1 MITAI
6 VLAAGES
13 KRMGQPKM
21 LMPWGQTTVIGKV
34 VSTLNEA
41 GLSDIL
47 VVTGGSRA
55 EVENELKKYTID
67 IAYNKDYPNGEML
80 TSVQVG
86 LAALD
91 KDTHAAMIVLGD
103 QPQIEAQIVLVI
115 LKRYL
120 NTRKQ
125 IIVPSYRMHRGHP
138 WIIDQAMWQE
148 IITLRPPQTM
158 RYFLGKH
165 SNIIDYVDV
174 NTPSVIQDLDTQND
188 YSQYKP

>member
-1 MITAI
+1 MIYAI

-34 VSTLNEA
+34 VTTLTEA
-41 GLSDIL
+41 GLGNII
-47 VVTGGSRA
+47 VVTGGSHMDVDNA
-55 EVENELKKYTID
+55 LKKFKVEIT
-67 IAYNKDYPNGEML
+67 YNKDYTNGEML

-86 LAALD
+86 LTALD
-91 KDTHAAMIVLGD
+91 KSAHAALIALGD
-103 QPQIEAQIVLVI
+103 QPQIELQVVHAI
-115 LKRYL
+115 LNRYR
-120 NTRKQ
+120 NSRKQ

-138 WIIDQAMWQE
+138 WIIDQALWQE
-148 IITLRPPQTM
+148 ILTLNPPQTL
-158 RYFLGKH
+158 RDFLGKH

-174 NTPSVIQDLDTQND
+174 DTPSVIQDLDTQSD